1 MFETLA
7 YYSSA
12 LRRDFSLFCSE
23 KLQEMGL
30 SEGLLY
36 FIVYIGKHKGCSPG
50 EVAKNIHQDTGYTT
64 RSIDK
69 LVESDFLVREKSKKD
84 KRSYSLYLTEKGQL
98 IFNRSYELFDE
109 WDDKILKNIT
119 MEDKELL
126 FKILKEVVKSTELRE
141 N

>member
-69 LVESDFLVREKSKKD
+69 LVESSFVLREKSEKD
-84 KRSYSLYLTEKGQL
+84 KRSYVLSLTEKGQI
-98 IFNRSYELFDE
+98 IFNRSYELFNE
-109 WDDKILKNIT
+109 WDEKILKNIT
-119 MEDKELL
+119 MEDKDQL
-126 FKILKEVVKSTELRE
+126 FRILKEIIKSTELRE
-141 N
+141 D